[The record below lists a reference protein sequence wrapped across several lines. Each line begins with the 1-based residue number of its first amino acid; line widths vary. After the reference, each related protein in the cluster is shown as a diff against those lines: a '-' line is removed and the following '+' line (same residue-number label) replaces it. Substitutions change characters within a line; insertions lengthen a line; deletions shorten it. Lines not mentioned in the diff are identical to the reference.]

1 MYRALEHAALRVYPG
16 TTVLP
21 SMMNGA
27 TDMAQLRAKG
37 VSSYGIGPAMTSED
51 FVQHGWHSDVE
62 RLSEAS
68 LYQFVEFLWTAV
80 IEVAVKK

>member
-1 MYRALEHAALRVYPG
+1 LLR
-16 TTVLP
+16 
-21 SMMNGA
+21 
-27 TDMAQLRAKG
+27 
-37 VSSYGIGPAMTSED
+37 
-51 FVQHGWHSDVE
+51 HSDVE